1 MVYDHQC
8 SQTCFCLN
16 HFFKFLWKMF
26 SSVCIFSSTGRLFQ
40 SSVPWTE
47 NVDCANLVFLF
58 GTVQFWLVAPLVV
71 IPLLLCFD
79 INWHIISGAR
89 LFTHLKTILI
99 GDKLIRFSKLS
110 KLYFC
115 TILQWCH
122 LFGFL
127 SKIFSVCL
135 YRDLTGLIVSW
146 ETWLQ
151 TVTQ

>member
-1 MVYDHQC
+1 MTISVHKPAFVW
-8 SQTCFCLN
+8 TT
-16 HFFKFLWKMF
+16 FFKFLWKMF
-26 SSVCIFSSTGRLFQ
+26 NSVCIFSSAGRLFQ

-58 GTVQFWLVAPLVV
+58 GIVQFWLVASLVV

-89 LFTHLKTILI
+89 LCTHLNTILI
-99 GDKLIRFSKLS
+99 RDKFIKISKLS

-115 TILQWCH
+115 QILQWCH

-127 SKIFSVCL
+127 SKIVSVCL
-135 YRDLTGLIVSW
+135 YRDLTCLIISW
-146 ETWLQ
+146 ETWL
-151 TVTQ
+151 